1 MTMSAPKSYQLE
13 SLASDP
19 DGAKPT
25 SPVVPIDPA
34 DVRWLN
40 SGGRRCEACKIVARL
55 VSMLLCAV
63 VLIISMAWWARP
75 ELDQYGV
82 WMWLGLPGA
91 LPPFMWDLGEFLSLC
106 ARRGRGITPKA
117 HIGVELVLFL
127 LTYMAGVWLAVQLR
141 LQETGPVGE
150 MRGTPLSYAIAQS
163 VLMLFTATIHLALFI
178 RACIERGR
186 EIRQRRPRVMYI
198 PETGQ
203 TVYVVAKPFP
213 EQPPPPSPPQQQQQP
228 ARAPSLPQSLDGLVG
243 GSPLRNAFQQ
253 PQELLQL
260 EIPPLP
266 PPPPPSSP
274 MIKRNPVSWV
284 PRNAP
289 AADRDRLL
297 RPSLRPPPEDYVPSG
312 EELERRKRGD
322 AQPQLVMP
330 GDVDIKFAT
339 SVSGMTPADAGVREG
354 KYRMDVPAHMSATS
368 AGEPSGSGGG
378 RTRSL

>member
-1 MTMSAPKSYQLE
+1 MSAPESYQLE
-13 SLASDP
+13 SLASDA
-19 DGAKPT
+19 DGAKPS
-25 SPVVPIDPA
+25 SPAVQINPA

-40 SGGRRCEACKIVARL
+40 RGGRRCEACKIVARL
-55 VSMLLCAV
+55 LSMMLCAV

-75 ELDQYGV
+75 ELDRYGV

-91 LPPFMWDLGEFLSLC
+91 LPPCLWDLGEFLSLC

-117 HIGVELVLFL
+117 HIGVELILFL
-127 LTYMAGVWLAVQLR
+127 MTYMAGVWLPVQIR
-141 LQETGPVGE
+141 LQETGPSGQL
-150 MRGTPLSYAIAQS
+150 RGKALTLATVQY
-163 VLMLFTATIHLALFI
+163 VLMLLIATIHLALFI
-178 RACIERGR
+178 RACVERRR

-213 EQPPPPSPPQQQQQP
+213 EPPPPPPPPPPQQQQQQQP
-228 ARAPSLPQSLDGLVG
+228 ARAPSLPQSLDGPVG
-243 GSPLRNAFQQ
+243 SSPLRNAFQQ
-253 PQELLQL
+253 QQELLQL
-260 EIPPLP
+260 EIPP
-266 PPPPPSSP
+266 PPPSS
-274 MIKRNPVSWV
+274 MIKRKPVPWV

-289 AADRDRLL
+289 AGDRDRFL
-297 RPSLRPPPEDYVPSG
+297 RPSMRPPPEDYVPSG

-339 SVSGMTPADAGVREG
+339 SVTGMTPADAGVREG
-354 KYRMDVPAHMSATS
+354 KYRMDVPVHMSATPT
-368 AGEPSGSGGG
+368 GEPSGSGGG